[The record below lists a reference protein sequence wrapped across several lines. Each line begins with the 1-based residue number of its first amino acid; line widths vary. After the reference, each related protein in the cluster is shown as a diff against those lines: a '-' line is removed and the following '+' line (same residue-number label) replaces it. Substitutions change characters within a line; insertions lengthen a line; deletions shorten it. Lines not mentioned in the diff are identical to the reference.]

1 MLDVIDARLPRVQL
15 DRADLDQAEEAS
27 KIVDPEPR
35 AVAAFA
41 FLDREPVDRI
51 RD

>member
-27 KIVDPEPR
+27 KIVDPETR
-35 AVAAFA
+35 AIPALAF
-41 FLDREPVDRI
+41 FDSEPLDSI